1 MGFLLATGGIWP
13 LFAWT
18 ESYRI
23 SLERITQSF
32 PGQNLTEFARTESQ
46 SWTKSHTVVLNSFH
60 TQHLIN
66 LNTACLNTASLKGST
81 ENTGHFVLIRVE
93 VVVVVVKLQTMAQV
107 LYQLGINNGY
117 WLLLSRA
124 I

>member
-18 ESYRI
+18 ESHRVF
-23 SLERITQSF
+23 LGKNLKSF
-32 PGQNLTEFARTESQ
+32 PGQDLTEFARTE
-46 SWTKSHTVVLNSFH
+46 SHTVVLNSFH
-60 TQHLIN
+60 RKHLIN
-66 LNTACLNTASLKGST
+66 LNTACSNTASLKGLT

-93 VVVVVVKLQTMAQV
+93 VVVVVKLQTTAQV

>member
-18 ESYRI
+18 ESHRVF
-23 SLERITQSF
+23 LGKNLKSF
-32 PGQNLTEFARTESQ
+32 PGQDLTEFARTESQ

-66 LNTACLNTASLKGST
+66 LNTACLNAASLKGST
-81 ENTGHFVLIRVE
+81 ENTSHFVQIRVE
-93 VVVVVVKLQTMAQV
+93 VVVVGKLQTMAQV

-117 WLLLSRA
+117 WLLLLKA